1 MRHDLFSKPNKL
13 YHKLCGHKEMEEP
26 TKKKKN
32 CRNCGEIC
40 GERVVGKTNAA
51 LPELRP
57 IDVRENG
64 GKALV
69 VAI

>member
-1 MRHDLFSKPNKL
+1 MTFSASQTSCTINFVAIRRWRNRP
-13 YHKLCGHKEMEEP
+13 
-26 TKKKKN
+26 KKKN